1 MSDKS
6 TFMHRIRGWRLDRN
20 AWLTLIMLAMCVI
33 LALMPSPFQ
42 SPYAQ
47 KVTRVRASVV
57 SVDNSDVQQ
66 FGIVRAGDQSVQVL
80 VREGEYKGQAI
91 GASNA
96 LLGKME
102 TDKMFQVGDEAYLV
116 LDEVSG
122 VVSATAYDHYRLGT
136 EVLLMAVFCVV
147 LIFFAGWSGFR
158 AIISFVFA
166 LLLLW
171 KGLLP
176 VILLGYDPIAAAL
189 VMVLVLA
196 AATLALVAG
205 ANRTAL
211 VAFVGSLLG
220 ILLTMGLSLALLPP
234 FHLHGAVQPFSETL
248 LYTGFEGLNLT
259 RLFMAAV
266 FLGASGAVLD
276 VAIDVSTAMNEV
288 IVKRPDL
295 SRSELMRSGFA
306 VGRNMTSTMVTT
318 LLMAYA
324 SSYIALLMVFMA
336 QGVPPIN
343 LLNTN
348 YVAAELFKTVI
359 GSFGLVTVAPFTAVV
374 GGFLYVRHQ
383 RQESAAFAEST
394 PLPDQQPGL

>member
-1 MSDKS
+1 MSQLK
-6 TFMHRIRGWRLDRN
+6 IGILERLRALRPDRN
-20 AWLTLIMLAMCVI
+20 AWFTLVMLAFCAA
-33 LALMPSPFQ
+33 LALIPNPFE
-42 SPYAQ
+42 SPYGQ
-47 KVTRVRASVV
+47 DVTRVRGRVV

-66 FGIVRAGDQSVQVL
+66 FGIVRAGDQTVQVL
-80 VREGEYKGQAI
+80 IRKGELKRQVI
-91 GASNA
+91 EASNS

-102 TDKMFQVGDEAYLV
+102 TDKLFQPGDEAYLV
-116 LDEVSG
+116 LDQVGEV
-122 VVSATAYDHYRLGT
+122 VRATAYDHYRLST
-136 EVLLMAVFCVV
+136 EVLLIAIFALF
-147 LIFFAGWSGFR
+147 LIAFAGWSGLR
-158 AIISFVFA
+158 ALISFVFA

-176 VILLGYDPIAAAL
+176 TILLGYDPVAASL
-189 VMVLVLA
+189 VMVLVLS

-205 ANRTAL
+205 LHRTAL
-211 VAFVGSLLG
+211 VAFLGSLLG
-220 ILLTMGLSLALLPP
+220 ILLTLGLSMALLPP

-248 LYTGFEGLNLT
+248 LYSGFEGLNLT

-295 SRSELMRSGFA
+295 SRGELIRSGFA

-324 SSYIALLMVFMA
+324 SSYVALLMVFMA

-359 GSFGLVTVAPFTAVV
+359 GSFGLVTVAPFTALM
-374 GGFLYVRHQ
+374 GGLIYVAQGEPHAAALA
-383 RQESAAFAEST
+383 ESAAVQ
-394 PLPDQQPGL
+394 D